1 MGSRRAMPCFCL
13 RHEIWELLG
22 QRGQIWVRRGKEPSP
37 ARDQRRTLRVSP
49 GPQGIQVRPA
59 VALGDPRQGCGHDHT
74 HFSLWGPGGG
84 RVGGWN
90 LVLRGANSGRQRVR
104 DPGLAGGGVEERGRA
119 EGPHGIVSAPGVLS
133 AGKSWAWR
141 SHTTAPDSRPPSVTG
156 QAGPWR
162 EDPAWGQH
170 GGHPR
175 SCQASS

>member
-1 MGSRRAMPCFCL
+1 MRTGRIGGLVRGAQSPGLRGVELWPKSCGRGLAGVKVKTWRGRRAPREPITCPPSQQ
-13 RHEIWELLG
+13 IQGG
-22 QRGQIWVRRGKEPSP
+22 Q
-37 ARDQRRTLRVSP
+37 
-49 GPQGIQVRPA
+49 
-59 VALGDPRQGCGHDHT
+59 
-74 HFSLWGPGGG
+74 
-84 RVGGWN
+84 
-90 LVLRGANSGRQRVR
+90 RQRVR